1 MISETFAVG
10 NSPIHRLDP
19 RIKLLFATAYSFI
32 VALSSRFSVLAAALF
47 VSFMLVGAARL
58 NLRETGRRLAVLN
71 GLLLLFWLVLPL
83 TYEGSPLFRIG
94 TLAVTRP
101 GVYLSAQITL
111 KSNAILL
118 AFIALVATS
127 SLSVIGHALNRMYVP
142 EKIVHLLL
150 ITYRYVFVIEQE
162 YQRLVRAAKIRGFSP
177 KTDMHTYRTYAYM
190 AGMLFVRASA
200 RAARVHQAMMCRG
213 FKGKFYCLSE
223 FSLTRR
229 DVVFSI
235 LMTAAIIGLEI
246 LEWMKIM

>member
-1 MISETFAVG
+1 MISEPFAVG

-19 RIKLLFATAYSFI
+19 RIKLLVATAYSFI
-32 VALSSRFSVLAAALF
+32 IALSSRFPALVAALF
-47 VSFMLVGAARL
+47 VSFLLVGAARL
-58 NLRETGRRLAVLN
+58 NIREVGGRLAILN

-83 TYEGSPLFRIG
+83 TYEGDTLFRIG
-94 TLAVTRP
+94 MLDITRP

-118 AFIALVATS
+118 GFIALVATS
-127 SLSVIGHALNRMYVP
+127 SLSVIGHALNRLYVP

-177 KTDMHTYRTYAYM
+177 KTDMHTYRTYAYLV
-190 AGMLFVRASA
+190 GMLFVRASA
-200 RAARVHQAMMCRG
+200 RAERVHQAMMCRG

-223 FSLTRR
+223 FSLTRS
-229 DVVFSI
+229 DILFSI
-235 LMTAAIIGLEI
+235 IMAAAMIGLEV